1 MVLRLG
7 RRLGKT
13 DDMCVAILW
22 FAYTQYNK
30 GPNNQYDI
38 IIATPYEECL
48 RRNTLSKQKVPDE
61 VIEAEYKKWAP
72 PHYSEG
78 FDLINIVFPF
88 NFSYYTI
95 DLF

>member
-1 MVLRLG
+1 
-7 RRLGKT
+7 
-13 DDMCVAILW
+13 MC
-22 FAYTQYNK
+22 
-30 GPNNQYDI
+30 D

-48 RRNTLSKQKVPDE
+48 RRNVLSEYKIPE
-61 VIEAEYKKWAP
+61 ETIEAEYKKWAP

-95 DLF
+95 DNFLNESDNFD